1 MSQIPHT
8 SDERPRETVRLLRR
22 HGIAPTAQR
31 IKVAGAMLAR
41 PQHLTADQVLE
52 LVNRS
57 GRRVSKA
64 TIYNTLGLF
73 SRKGLIRELVV
84 DGTRAFYDS
93 TTHPHHHFYNP
104 QTQELTD
111 IPAEQLEM
119 LLPRE
124 LPDGTE
130 QECRYLVK
138 DFGTSQS
145 PKSTRQRDS
154 RYCPDRPALITTP
167 SRTLQ

>member
-52 LVNRS
+52 
-57 GRRVSKA
+57 
-64 TIYNTLGLF
+64 
-73 SRKGLIRELVV
+73 
-84 DGTRAFYDS
+84 
-93 TTHPHHHFYNP
+93 
-104 QTQELTD
+104 
-111 IPAEQLEM
+111 
-119 LLPRE
+119 
-124 LPDGTE
+124 

-167 SRTLQ
+167 SRTLQQRCSCATPS